1 MDPNDPTP
9 LRFPCHCGHRFALP
23 ADLAGDTIQC
33 PACGILN
40 DIPSLQDLRSYDAD
54 GTVLLR
60 DDPSPRAEANRVA
73 DLAKTFSRRTDKDL
87 RNTRADMAAVGAGP
101 LQDTDV
107 PDAIPLAPGGPSMP
121 KPKRVAPKYDPE
133 TGELVR
139 AIPVAPLPAGTV
151 PADAI
156 PVAKRPIDYATVGT
170 NAPRFTLG
178 RVMGEL
184 LMPVNMIV
192 LLFTFLFYFSF
203 LVVEGFFAPIIQY
216 AGGHPRATNVLMA
229 FFLLAHYANTIDDI
243 GRNDQDELPR
253 PLRGVG
259 FADDVWGSFVAFAI
273 GLVLCFT
280 PAVAL
285 NGFGDRTAWPV
296 TILLAG
302 LGLIAFPA
310 VLVTAVTAGTM
321 NNLRPDRLLK
331 TARAM
336 GRSYVTALILWGL
349 ALPMFAFSL
358 LDLFL
363 LPEWFRAEHAWHI
376 NLNRLSIRLP
386 VIGISIYFMHLA
398 CWHLALAYRRHHAA
412 FGWVLQAHAFKHRAE
427 DARHLAEAR
436 AKRVN
441 RHTHA

>member
-9 LRFPCHCGHRFALP
+9 LRFPCHCGHRFALA

-40 DIPSLQDLRSYDAD
+40 DIPSLQELRSYDAD

-60 DDPSPRAEANRVA
+60 DDPAPRVEANRVA

-87 RNTRADMAAVGAGP
+87 RNTRADLAAVGAGP

-107 PDAIPLAPGGPSMP
+107 PDAIPLAPGGPSVP
-121 KPKRVAPKYDPE
+121 KPKRVVPKYDPE

-139 AIPVAPLPAGTV
+139 AIPVAPLPADEVAAG
-151 PADAI
+151 AI
-156 PVAKRPIDYATVGT
+156 PVAKRAIDYATVGT

-178 RVMGEL
+178 RVMVEM

-192 LLFTFLFYFSF
+192 LLFTFLFYFFF
-203 LVVEGFFAPIIQY
+203 LIVEGFFGPIIMY
-216 AGGHPRATNVLMA
+216 AGGHPRAANVLMA

-259 FADDVWGSFVAFAI
+259 LADDVWGSFVSFAAAI
-273 GLVLCFT
+273 VLCFT
-280 PAVAL
+280 PAMFL
-285 NGFGDRTAWPV
+285 NAFGDRSAWPL

-302 LGLIAFPA
+302 AGLIAFPA
-310 VLVTAVTAGTM
+310 VLITTVTAGTM
-321 NNLRPDRLLK
+321 NNLRPDRVLR

-358 LDLFL
+358 FDLFL
-363 LPEWFRAEHAWHI
+363 LPEWFRAEHPNVI
-376 NLNRLSIRLP
+376 YMNLLGIRLP
-386 VIGISIYFMHLA
+386 AIGLSIYFMHLA
-398 CWHLALAYRRHHAA
+398 CWHLGLAYRRHSAG

-436 AKRVN
+436 AKR
-441 RHTHA
+441 RTARP